1 MPKEATIG
9 GTGLKVC
16 FSVFNAAKDP
26 SIDRVIKVAKEFI
39 GEVYFAISD
48 KDEYG
53 SELQALGLDAE
64 ADVVV
69 GLYDARGYKY
79 AMTDKFR

>member
-1 MPKEATIG
+1 MSAF
-9 GTGLKVC
+9 LC
-16 FSVFNAAKDP
+16 
-26 SIDRVIKVAKEFI
+26 SILPRVRPLFRVIKVAQEFIGEEFI

-53 SELQALGLDAE
+53 SELQTLGLDVG
-64 ADVVV
+64 ADVVA
-69 GLYDARGYKY
+69 GLYDTQGYKY